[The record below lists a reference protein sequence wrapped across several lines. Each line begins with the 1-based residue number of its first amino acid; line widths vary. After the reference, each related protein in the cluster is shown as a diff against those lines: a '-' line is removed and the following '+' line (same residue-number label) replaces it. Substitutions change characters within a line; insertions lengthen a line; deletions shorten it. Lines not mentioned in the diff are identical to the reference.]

1 MFCSTIIPT
10 INRPTLSR
18 AVRSVLEQDFRED
31 GFEVIVANDSGK
43 PLPDMD
49 WQHAPNVR
57 VIETHRRERCVA
69 RNSGAGVAAG
79 RYLHFL
85 DDDDILLPGAIHA
98 FWDNSRAS
106 DASWLYGYWQT
117 VDNAGKLVD
126 EFRPE
131 LDGNVFALL
140 VAGEGLPLQASLLRA
155 EDFFAAGGFDSRPA
169 FLGVEDRD
177 LGRRLALRG
186 AISFVPAVVAQVR
199 IGICGSSTNWSAL
212 AEGDR
217 RGREKALGAVGAFSR
232 LRSSAHTNYWRGRLC
247 RAIAGSILWN
257 LHRMNLLTVA
267 SRTTSGLLL
276 TGSFVFSGEFW
287 RGLRTRIQ

>member
-18 AVRSVLEQDFRED
+18 AVCSVLEQDFRED

-57 VIETHRRERCVA
+57 VIETHGRERCVA
-69 RNSGAGVAAG
+69 RNTGAGVAAG

-85 DDDDILLPGAIHA
+85 DDDDILLPGAIRA
-98 FWDNSRAS
+98 FWDNSRAN
-106 DASWLYGYWQT
+106 DAAWLYGYWQT
-117 VDNAGKLVD
+117 VDNAGKVVD

-131 LDGNVFALL
+131 LDGNIFALL

-177 LGRRLALRG
+177 LGRRLALQG
-186 AISFVPAVVAQVR
+186 AISFVPAIVAQVR
-199 IGICGSSTNWSAL
+199 IGLCGSTTNWSAL
-212 AEGDR
+212 AESDR

-232 LRSSAHTNYWRGRLC
+232 LRSSAQTGYWRGRLC
-247 RAIAGSILWN
+247 RAFAGSILWN

-267 SRTTSGLLL
+267 NRTTSGLLL
-276 TGSFVFSGEFW
+276 TGTSMLSSGFW